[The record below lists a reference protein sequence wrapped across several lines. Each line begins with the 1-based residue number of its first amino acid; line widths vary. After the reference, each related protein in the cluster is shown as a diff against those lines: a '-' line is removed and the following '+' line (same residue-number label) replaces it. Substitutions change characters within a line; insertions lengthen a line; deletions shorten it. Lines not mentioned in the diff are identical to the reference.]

1 LALKNQYSIEQQ
13 YRIFTVRPA
22 SDFDRKTVG
31 RGIEYYTDVDDDTAM
46 LDSVSA
52 TTNDAVIHI
61 CVMEVH
67 NVDALIG
74 LARIHH
80 VLHLVPKAF
89 FATFEYHENRALTA
103 VISWLE

>member
-13 YRIFTVRPA
+13 YRIYTVRPA
-22 SDFDRKTVG
+22 SNFDRKTVG
-31 RGIEYYTDVDDDTAM
+31 RGIEYYTDVDDDTAV

-52 TTNDAVIHI
+52 TTNNAVIHI

-74 LARIHH
+74 LARIPGFIQP
-80 VLHLVPKAF
+80 VPKAF
-89 FATFEYHENRALTA
+89 FATYDYHENQALTA
-103 VISWLE
+103 VISWLD

>member
-1 LALKNQYSIEQQ
+1 LAEKSAYSIEEQ
-13 YRIFTVRPA
+13 YRNFTVRPA
-22 SDFDRKTVG
+22 SNFDRKTVG
-31 RGIEYYTDVDDDTAM
+31 RGIEYCTDVDDDTAM

-52 TTNDAVIHI
+52 TINDAVIHI

-80 VLHLVPKAF
+80 VIHPVPKAF
-89 FATFEYHENRALTA
+89 FATFITMKSRH
-103 VISWLE
+103 